1 MKLVATKR
9 TRQRLG
15 VRRAATLGESGYCGA
30 TCVGLR
36 FWPPAAAFSW
46 SSLLAT
52 LHGIIMSGSNI
63 YNHVGYEESMARVV
77 WAANILYYLVGE
89 RNQSQLFPEL
99 DEEDF
104 DGDDF
109 DAETENEVVLT
120 GSGDSVRS
128 KFLDCVAE
136 LASPSKGWDY
146 VVATGLKE
154 SVDSIEIGIARND
167 GFHIAG
173 GLQSTTSHAKKSN
186 MQYLDHLQKYL
197 ASATEESICGQSLTW
212 FDCLAIE
219 YNCERID
226 YWTAS
231 ATRCIASLRPFQE
244 DHAEDY
250 TSTFQ
255 QAAKMWADLTKLLSY
270 EETGETMPREQIV
283 HSAYQCIASIKVRE
297 LLHTIFKSQIGSK
310 LWRILGFI
318 ARPVSNC
325 RLLIRIASRLPHFRK
340 VKIIPLLPGPKLKL
354 NPEYLIDITDAW
366 CRLDPAAQPGC
377 ELKTLSS
384 FKATFKQDCS
394 RKLSSHAEV
403 QLLSYYVASQ
413 LPSIDY
419 FGCSKKSCL
428 LCEGFLQA
436 LSRPISTRGRH
447 GICYPA
453 WIVPFT
459 KSEDII
465 RALQQLEQ
473 SLVRQIKTH
482 MKGQPANTFLDQV
495 PQSTIVSDLQSS
507 SLDDISR
514 RMNMMNSEEQHR
526 RMLQRQL
533 RILDGQVPT
542 SRLSAAPIIGSD
554 GSCVMC
560 NSSPAKMSLVSHRP
574 SPTHKLAIL
583 FPETDVKPLLTW
595 VPCHRKASSEYEG
608 HGTRAEYE
616 TATVRPLLGADDPF
630 PGRIHIEYNP
640 KRDKRLGSGMATWS
654 LSKEGYSIEL
664 FTINGVVQ

>member
-1 MKLVATKR
+1 QTVSLHYEQHFTV
-9 TRQRLG
+9 
-15 VRRAATLGESGYCGA
+15 
-30 TCVGLR
+30 
-36 FWPPAAAFSW
+36 
-46 SSLLAT
+46 SSNT
-52 LHGIIMSGSNI
+52 
-63 YNHVGYEESMARVV
+63 YNHVEYEESMARVV

-99 DEEDF
+99 DE
-104 DGDDF
+104 DD
-109 DAETENEVVLT
+109 DAKTENEVVLT
-120 GSGDSVRS
+120 GSGDLVRS
-128 KFLDCVAE
+128 KFLDCVAV

-173 GLQSTTSHAKKSN
+173 GLQSTTSHAKKAKKLN
-186 MQYLDHLQKYL
+186 TQYLDHLQKYI
-197 ASATEESICGQSLTW
+197 ASASEESICGQSLTW

-219 YNCERID
+219 YNRERID

-231 ATRCIASLRPFQE
+231 ARQCIASLPPFQE

-250 TSTFQ
+250 SSTFQ

-270 EETGETMPREQIV
+270 KETGETLPREQIV
-283 HSAYQCIASIKVRE
+283 HSAYQCIASIKVGE

-354 NPEYLIDITDAW
+354 NPKYLIDITDAW
-366 CRLDPAAQPGC
+366 CRLDPDAQPGC

-384 FKATFKQDCS
+384 FKATFKEDCS

-403 QLLSYYVASQ
+403 QLFSYYVASQ

-465 RALQQLEQ
+465 LALQQLEQ
-473 SLVRQIKTH
+473 SLVRQINH
-482 MKGQPANTFLDQV
+482 ASRDNLRVDINGFLARDEWT
-495 PQSTIVSDLQSS
+495 SN
-507 SLDDISR
+507 SR
-514 RMNMMNSEEQHR
+514 
-526 RMLQRQL
+526 
-533 RILDGQVPT
+533 
-542 SRLSAAPIIGSD
+542 SA
-554 GSCVMC
+554 
-560 NSSPAKMSLVSHRP
+560 R
-574 SPTHKLAIL
+574 
-583 FPETDVKPLLTW
+583 
-595 VPCHRKASSEYEG
+595 
-608 HGTRAEYE
+608 
-616 TATVRPLLGADDPF
+616 
-630 PGRIHIEYNP
+630 
-640 KRDKRLGSGMATWS
+640 RLGHSGKQTVLVVVRDDLETQEISELAVDEVVLIAQSCFLRTLKVASERSATLVRNS
-654 LSKEGYSIEL
+654 YVFTSAPRTALAGYMTAVEAHQ
-664 FTINGVVQ
+664 GD